1 MSGFV
6 DDRVTAVI
14 PARPCGNRTIM
25 TYDIP
30 LTPRPFHELNRLD
43 RLGHSGSHADGPAGG
58 SPARVLTASM
68 LRAHGVGAAEA
79 SEHCRPGGPW
89 RMLLPGV
96 FLLHP
101 GPPTSED
108 RLHAALL
115 HTLRRQTIPTQSGH
129 GPAVRTTPHGI
140 DAMITG
146 PAALAL
152 RGFTSARPLPALD
165 RIDVLVPATRRLR
178 SAGFARVVR
187 GGDLPEPEQIAGLPV
202 APVERAL
209 ADTVADLDDAETVGR
224 LLTEAVRDGHCEA
237 QTLMRELEAARLL
250 TAPHVAD
257 AVDRIVAEGRTV
269 AEARLYDLVRTQGV
283 PDPCWNVDLRLPG
296 GPHLGGVD
304 AYWPDEAVALSIDA
318 RTHRHI
324 PGDEGGTEGLWDAY
338 AQQRESLERL
348 GITVVHLTPRALRE
362 APELQAAVVRTALMA
377 AEDREPAAYVLVLP
391 R

>member
-1 MSGFV
+1 
-6 DDRVTAVI
+6 
-14 PARPCGNRTIM
+14 M

-30 LTPRPFHELNRLD
+30 LSPRPFQQLNHLD
-43 RLGHSGSHADGPAGG
+43 RMGHNGG
-58 SPARVLTASM
+58 APDAAEDPHRRVLTASM
-68 LRAHGVGAAEA
+68 LRAHGVSAAETG
-79 SEHCRPGGPW
+79 ERCRPGGRW

-115 HTLRRQTIPTQSGH
+115 YTLRRHTIPAQT
-129 GPAVRTTPHGI
+129 PRNAVTPHPNTLE
-140 DAMITG
+140 AMITG
-146 PAALAL
+146 AAALAL
-152 RGFTSARPLPALD
+152 YGFAAARPLPALD

-178 SAGFARVVR
+178 SAGFAHIVR
-187 GGDLPEPEQIAGLPV
+187 AGDLPAPFEIAGLPV

-209 ADTVADLDDAETVGR
+209 ADTVAGMDDPEEVSR

-237 QTLMRELEAARLL
+237 QAIMQELEHARLL

-257 AVDRIVAEGRTV
+257 AVDRLVAAGRTV
-269 AEARLYDLVRTQGV
+269 AESRLYDMVRTQGV

-296 GPHLGGVD
+296 GPYLGGVD

-324 PGDEGGTEGLWDAY
+324 PGDDGETDALWDAY
-338 AQQRESLERL
+338 AQQRESLECL
-348 GITVVHLTPRALRE
+348 GITVVHLTPRKLRE
-362 APELQAAVVRTALMA
+362 APEQQAAVLRTALMA